1 MKSNF
6 AKCETSLMKHENIIQ
21 VVVLVL
27 DATNTLSFAAAVD
40 PLRAANRHAGR
51 QLFQWHLAT
60 PANTPVTLTSGVVIP
75 ANPLA
80 RIARCD
86 WIVTVSGF
94 EPDRQSTPALL
105 SSLRR
110 LAATADHVAGVDGG
124 PWVLALAGLLDG
136 HTATVHWEDFEAFAA
151 RFPDTHTV
159 NARYQVSGR
168 FCTAGG
174 AAPTLDMMLA
184 LIAETC
190 SPALARKV
198 AGSFITDTTA
208 AASQPQIR
216 QPQRTQHNHVTARAH
231 ALMETTL
238 DAPVPIATIAQR
250 LGLSPRALQLQFK
263 ATIGLSPQAHY
274 MALRM
279 AEAERL
285 VTQTRRPLHD
295 IALSTGFSSQSA
307 FARAYAAAHGTS
319 ARDHRKS
326 A

>member
-1 MKSNF
+1 MT
-6 AKCETSLMKHENIIQ
+6 KCERNLMNSENLTQ

-51 QLFQWHLAT
+51 AVFQWHLAT
-60 PANTPVTLTSGVVIP
+60 PTDAPVSLTSGLVIP

-94 EPDRQSTPALL
+94 NPEGQSTPALL

-110 LAATADHVAGVDGG
+110 LAATAEHVAGVDGG

-136 HTATVHWEDFEAFAA
+136 HAATVHWEDFEAFAA
-151 RFPDTHTV
+151 RFPDTQTV
-159 NARYQVSGR
+159 NARYQVSGK

-198 AGSFITDTTA
+198 AGSFITDTVSA
-208 AASQPQIR
+208 PSQPQIR
-216 QPQRTQHNHVTARAH
+216 QPQRTQHSHITARAH

-263 ATIGLSPQAHY
+263 ATVGRSPQAHY

-285 VTQTRRPLHD
+285 VTQTHRPLHD

>member
-6 AKCETSLMKHENIIQ
+6 AKYEINLMNHENIIQ

-60 PANTPVTLTSGVVIP
+60 PANAPVTLTSGVVIP

-94 EPDRQSTPALL
+94 EPDRQSTPALMA
-105 SSLRR
+105 SLRR
-110 LAATADHVAGVDGG
+110 LTATADHVAGVDGG
-124 PWVLALAGLLDG
+124 PWVLALAGLLD
-136 HTATVHWEDFEAFAA
+136 
-151 RFPDTHTV
+151 HTV

-168 FCTAGG
+168 FYTAGG

-216 QPQRTQHNHVTARAH
+216 QPQRAQHNHVTARAH

-238 DAPVPIATIAQR
+238 DTPVPIATIAQR
-250 LGLSPRALQLQFK
+250 LGLSTRALQLQFK

-319 ARDHRKS
+319 ARAHRKS

>member
-1 MKSNF
+1 LTEYEDKLMKS
-6 AKCETSLMKHENIIQ
+6 ENIIE

-51 QLFQWHLAT
+51 QLFRWHLAT
-60 PANTPVTLTSGVVIP
+60 PADAPVTLTSGIVIP

-80 RIARCD
+80 RISHCN

-94 EPDRQSTPALL
+94 DPERQSTPALL

-110 LAATADHVAGVDGG
+110 LAARADHVAGVDGG
-124 PWVLALAGLLDG
+124 PWVLARTGLLDG

-151 RFPDTHTV
+151 RFPDTQTV
-159 NARYQVSGR
+159 NARYQVSGKYR
-168 FCTAGG
+168 TAGG

-208 AASQPQIR
+208 APSQPQIR
-216 QPQRTQHNHVTARAH
+216 QPQRSRHSHITARAH

-238 DAPVPIATIAQR
+238 DAPLPIATIAQR
-250 LGLSPRALQLQFK
+250 LGLSPRALQMQFK
-263 ATIGLSPQAHY
+263 TAIGQTPQAHY

-285 VTQTRRPLHD
+285 VTQTHRPLHD

-319 ARDHRKS
+319 ARAHRKS